1 MDIENYNLLIG
12 RDPDVENAPE
22 EIVLAIEQ
30 DDLPRLSSSPQYAT
44 IVVDGP
50 QGEVVLEL
58 SGDSAVD
65 CPTLV
70 CRNLPANLVPL
81 LDPIKHIWLAVIHE
95 GEPVAEHEMIFQ
107 PKRIA

>member
-22 EIVLAIEQ
+22 ELVLAIEQ
-30 DDLPRLSSSPQYAT
+30 DDLPRLSRPPQYAT
-44 IVVDGP
+44 LVVDGP

-58 SGDSAVD
+58 SGDSTKD

-70 CRNLPANLVPL
+70 CRYFPANLVSTL
-81 LDPIKHIWLAVIHE
+81 EPITHIWLAVIHE
-95 GEPVAEHEMIFQ
+95 GEPVAEHQMVFR
-107 PKRIA
+107 PKRQA